1 MAKKIKELESIL
13 ELKVLAGNAEL
24 LQRIADSL
32 KDKNS
37 SVTDALAGLAGNK
50 LPPPPVIGGPP
61 PPPPPGMGGPPPPP
75 SPGMGGPPP
84 PPPPSPGMG
93 GPPPPPPPGM
103 GGPPGP
109 PPPPGMGG
117 PPPPPGIG
125 GPSATMLAPVGPP
138 PKPTNLS
145 TKPLK
150 SLNWAKIPPMKV
162 QETIWKELD
171 DSKIH
176 KVLKGVSY
184 LEFEDLFAAREMKDI
199 SSVDAVIAPVVSKEV
214 TFLDSKRAQGIN
226 IMLKAIKL
234 DPKAIKR
241 AILTVDTDTLPR
253 FALVELLKLVPT
265 EDELATLKQY
275 GDPKNLAT
283 AERFMYEI
291 SEIEIYEAKLKGMF
305 FKVSFPELEDDA
317 ETMLNALGKSA
328 REVMDSEKLKE
339 ILRVRLMI

>member
-1 MAKKIKELESIL
+1 LVLNTFSFLIIFPISVLRQTPVNKSFSGSLSI
-13 ELKVLAGNAEL
+13 EFIFFCTDAAWNRQVRVAVGNAKTRRNNVL
-24 LQRIADSL
+24 TCFGFLQLCPVYFDVFVFYFGI
-32 KDKNS
+32 
-37 SVTDALAGLAGNK
+37 K
-50 LPPPPVIGGPP
+50 LICQKK
-61 PPPPPGMGGPPPPP
+61 
-75 SPGMGGPPP
+75 SW
-84 PPPPSPGMG
+84 
-93 GPPPPPPPGM
+93 
-103 GGPPGP
+103 
-109 PPPPGMGG
+109 
-117 PPPPPGIG
+117 
-125 GPSATMLAPVGPP
+125 TQ
-138 PKPTNLS
+138 TWHQHLS

-234 DPKAIKR
+234 DPKAIKK
-241 AILTVDTDTLPR
+241 AIVTVDTDTLPR
-253 FALVELLKLVPT
+253 FVLVELLKLVPT